1 VDVLA
6 HRGLPGPGRPENTVR
21 AIIAAVDAGLDGIE
35 TDLRVTA
42 DGVVVLNHDAD
53 LLRAAADPVHVE
65 GTAWP
70 ELRDAGAA
78 AGLSLA
84 RLTDALPAL
93 SACRRVV
100 LEVKTP
106 DTDGLSR
113 PEAAVGRVARVV
125 AGELSVL
132 LPSLAA
138 SRVTVSSFDEALL
151 GQIRREFPGTPPMLF
166 GLLTAGVA
174 PAEVLH
180 RAVAAG
186 WDEVHVRLAD
196 LRTQPPTRKEPLT
209 RKEPTR
215 KEPPRH
221 PPTPPGRRRPDV
233 VAWTA
238 TTAADLQWCAG
249 QDVSAVIAD
258 PAAVLRRVPVDA
270 RNDAARTPAY
280 GEAPVGRR

>member
-1 VDVLA
+1 MDVLA

-151 GQIRREFPGTPPMLF
+151 GQIRREFPGTPPVLF

-196 LRTQPPTRKEPLT
+196 LRAQPPT
-209 RKEPTR
+209 
-215 KEPPRH
+215 PR
-221 PPTPPGRRRPDV
+221 GRRRPDV

-258 PAAVLRRVPVDA
+258 PAAVLRHAPVDA

-280 GEAPVGRR
+280 GEAPVERR

>member
-42 DGVVVLNHDAD
+42 DGVVVLSHDAD

-151 GQIRREFPGTPPMLF
+151 GQIRREFPGTSPVLF

-186 WDEVHVRLAD
+186 WEEVHVRLAD
-196 LRTQPPTRKEPLT
+196 LRAQPPA
-209 RKEPTR
+209 R
-215 KEPPRH
+215 KEPPTHKEPPRQ

-258 PAAVLRRVPVDA
+258 PAAVLRYAPVDA

-280 GEAPVGRR
+280 GEAVGRR